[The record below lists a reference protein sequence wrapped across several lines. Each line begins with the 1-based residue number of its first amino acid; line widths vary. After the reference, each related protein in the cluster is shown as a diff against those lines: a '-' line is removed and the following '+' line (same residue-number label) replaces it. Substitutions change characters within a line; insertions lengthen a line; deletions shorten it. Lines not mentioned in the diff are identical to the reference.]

1 MNKHTILIVED
12 ETSIAEIVI
21 LYLNR
26 AGYQV
31 THAPSGEKAMEL
43 LENSI
48 PDMVILD
55 VMLPR
60 IGGLEIVGSGWLI
73 YRGTERSTFK
83 QIDSNLLAHAE
94 LMARQVE
101 FEHGGIVLEHG
112 DRFQTEKGGLN
123 HGAFKIWSSAGD
135 EIAQYPLLDD
145 LAFPRFGGEEIEFRD
160 LSLPEGQK
168 MRAIS
173 LRALPAYT
181 EREGRADPEDPGTK
195 VQIAVAHNITSEL
208 ASLRRLLGVIG
219 LTTSAL
225 LAIVIQVFTRS
236 ALRPIR
242 LVRGELA
249 ARDGAALS
257 SEITGGETLPDE
269 LVPLVESFNSVLGR
283 IREASERERQFT
295 SNAAHEL
302 QLRTPLAALSATFE
316 QTVRRERSPEESHE
330 AFKRSLALV
339 GDMSKLVDRLLS
351 LARLDSTEFE
361 MEVSSVPLEI
371 LVEGAVET
379 FRDAAVARDLGVEC
393 ELLAGVS
400 ASTDPALL
408 QVVINNLLE
417 TAVSYADAGSRIRI
431 SAENGGAQV
440 RLTVANAAAIDDPAN
455 IDRIFKP
462 FWRADQV
469 RSRAGLHAGRGLSIC
484 KKIVEILG
492 GTIRAEAPGGR
503 GLTVTV
509 ELPVGS

>member
-1 MNKHTILIVED
+1 MIPN
-12 ETSIAEIVI
+12 SIAAR
-21 LYLNR
+21 LTF
-26 AGYQV
+26 GV
-31 THAPSGEKAMEL
+31 TGAALAVL
-43 LENSI
+43 L
-48 PDMVILD
+48 
-55 VMLPR
+55 
-60 IGGLEIVGSGWLI
+60 GSGWLI

-101 FEHGGIVLEHG
+101 FERGGIVLEHG
-112 DRFQTEKGGLN
+112 ERFETTEGGLD
-123 HGAFKIWSSAGD
+123 HGAFLIWTEAGA
-135 EIAQYPLLDD
+135 EIARYPMFDD
-145 LAFPRFGGEEIEFRD
+145 SAFPRFGGEGIEFRD
-160 LSLPEGQK
+160 LSLPGDQQ

-173 LRALPAYT
+173 MRTLPAYRK
-181 EREGRADPEDPGTK
+181 REGQPDPENLGTE
-195 VQIAVAHNITSEL
+195 VQVAVAHDITSEL
-208 ASLRRLLGVIG
+208 ASLSRLRRLLGVIG

-257 SEITGGETLPDE
+257 SEITGGETLPSE
-269 LVPLVESFNSVLGR
+269 LVPLVDSFNSVLGR
-283 IREASERERQFT
+283 IREVSDRERQFT

-302 QLRTPLAALSATFE
+302 RTPLAALSATLE

-351 LARLDSTEFE
+351 LARLDSSEIE

-379 FRDAAVARDLGVEC
+379 FRDAAVARDLSIEC
-393 ELLAGVS
+393 ELLDGVS

-417 TAVSYADAGSRIRI
+417 NAVSYADAGSRIRI

-440 RLTVANAAAIDDPAN
+440 RLSVANAAAIDDPAN

-469 RSRAGLHAGRGLSIC
+469 RSRAGLHAGLGLSIC